1 MMKPI
6 TLKQRGFMCSVP
18 GCNNPGQKCTIDVFD
33 EEGTWE
39 GAADVHLCEMHFAE
53 ARMAGQ

>member
-1 MMKPI
+1 MEPI

-18 GCNNPGQKCTIDVFD
+18 GCNKPGQICTIDCFD

-39 GAADVHLCEMHFAE
+39 GETTVHLCEMHFGE
-53 ARMAGQ
+53 ARSAGQ